1 MRLKHLTSAC
11 LILPLSLLVSQCT
24 FRKSAAQ
31 SQGQSGP
38 PDTAAA
44 VATDDEF
51 AAALRRAQQSAQSD
65 GLGRAFEVESKISI
79 AGGDLTN
86 LSQLRANADGSFSVV
101 DYDRKKVGVYDR
113 AGAFVRPV
121 GDSGNQPGAHVWPS
135 DAVAASDGATAVSD
149 FQGHRVNVFGA
160 DGKFLSSFIYTPQ
173 NFSAQRVIFDD
184 TTRSFYLY
192 GNRWQMSPNGQLE
205 GATLLH
211 KYSPEGK
218 FAGSYLPFPEEAKA
232 LDLYNYDAPSL
243 DIDRGE
249 VFVTLPFD
257 YKVYRLTP
265 EGDLSTFLTGKETA
279 FKGPTEALESKK
291 RPPEEAYRY
300 VQNWRL
306 KWTPI
311 TNLVVEKDKLLV
323 QYQTFNPLRYTVD
336 IWSRATKKKLMSFDT
351 NHIILTQ
358 DSEGH
363 VYFLD
368 NLEAKGQ
375 QRYDVIRAKLKLS

>member
-1 MRLKHLTSAC
+1 MSAC
-11 LILPLSLLVSQCT
+11 LILLLSLLRSQCT
-24 FRKSAAQ
+24 FRRSSAQAP
-31 SQGQSGP
+31 GQSGP
-38 PDTAAA
+38 RDAVAA
-44 VATDDEF
+44 VAADDAF
-51 AAALRRAQQSAQSD
+51 AAALRRAQQNAGSD
-65 GLGRAFEVESKISI
+65 GLGRAFKVESKISLE
-79 AGGDLTN
+79 GGEVAS
-86 LSQLRANADGSFSVV
+86 LSQFRANADGGFSVV

-121 GDSGNQPGAHVWPS
+121 GGSGNQPGSHVWPS
-135 DAVAASDGATAVSD
+135 DAVAAGDGATAVSD
-149 FQGHRVNVFGA
+149 FQGHRVNLFGG

-173 NFSAQRVIFDD
+173 SFSAQRVLFDD

-192 GNRWQMSPNGQLE
+192 GNRWQMSPNGRLD

-218 FAGSYLPFPEEAKA
+218 FVGSYLPFPEEAKA
-232 LDLYNYDAPSL
+232 FDLYSYDTAAL

-249 VFVTLPFD
+249 VFVTRPFD

-279 FKGPTEALESKK
+279 FKAPTEGLEAKK
-291 RPPEEAYRY
+291 RSPEESYRY

-311 TNLVVEKDKLLV
+311 TNLIVEKDKLLV

-336 IWSRATKKKLMSFDT
+336 VWSRTTKKKLMSFDT

-358 DSEGH
+358 DSEGY
-363 VYFLD
+363 VYFLE

-375 QRYDVIRAKLKLS
+375 GRYDVIRAKLKLS